1 LASLG
6 FGTLAKRYQNAI
18 DFLTFKEQIIDHDE
32 AKTNIVKDVKPML
45 ILKKSKKKNKTLT
58 NQ

>member
-1 LASLG
+1 
-6 FGTLAKRYQNAI
+6 LAKRYQNAI